1 MAYPLQ
7 PPSRW
12 RPTRGP
18 RRLNGQTT
26 TKSAPGPQP
35 TTMPTTIE
43 LHNWLETHDD
53 PFVLLDDELQVIA
66 VNRAYGAVFHV
77 DPETLVGRPGR
88 SLAHHGAGPAAMRA
102 TNPYRQAV
110 VTQERTSWLHTYFDD
125 HARARWVRIT
135 LFPLQAEDDT
145 PLFGELIQEVA
156 SQETDVAT
164 PGKSHTM
171 VGYSPAF
178 AETVEKLTLAANASG
193 VVLIQGETGTGK
205 ELAAAFVH
213 RNSPRRT
220 APFLCLDC
228 ASLPESL
235 CESEVF
241 GHERGSF
248 TGSTGTKR
256 GLFELADGGT
266 LFLDEIGEMPL
277 AMQAKLLRVLEA
289 STFRRVGGERP
300 IRVNVRIIC
309 ATNRELWE
317 CVQAGTFRED
327 LYYRVA
333 CFCVRIPP
341 LRDRL
346 DDVPLLVDEI
356 LAHCRS
362 SHSGGRVTIAPSAVA
377 LLGHYDYPGNVREL
391 RNILEVAVATS
402 ASQHINADTIA
413 ELLDGRRE
421 ARRGHASEAPLGRI
435 FSSHGRTTPHHANA
449 VQGVT
454 DGPAT
459 LATGGSANGARRR
472 PQDLEKMERQYLARL
487 LADHGGHRRHT
498 AAAMGISERTLYRRL
513 KRYGLL

>member
-1 MAYPLQ
+1 
-7 PPSRW
+7 
-12 RPTRGP
+12 
-18 RRLNGQTT
+18 
-26 TKSAPGPQP
+26 
-35 TTMPTTIE
+35 MPTTIE
-43 LHNWLETHDD
+43 LHNWLDTHDD

-66 VNRAYGAVFHV
+66 ANRAYGAAFHV
-77 DPETLVGRPGR
+77 DPDTLVGRPGR
-88 SLAHHGAGPAAMRA
+88 SLAHHGARPAAMGA
-102 TNPYRQAV
+102 TDPYHQAV
-110 VTQERTSWLHTYFDD
+110 ATQERTSWLHTYSDD
-125 HARARWVRIT
+125 HARAHWVRIT
-135 LFPLQAEDDT
+135 LFPLQAENGT

-164 PGKSHTM
+164 SGKSHTM

-205 ELAAAFVH
+205 ELAAAFIH
-213 RNSPRRT
+213 RNSPRST

-256 GLFELADGGT
+256 GLFEVADGGT

-277 AMQAKLLRVLEA
+277 AMQAKLLRVLESSA
-289 STFRRVGGERP
+289 FRRVGGERP

-346 DDVPLLVDEI
+346 DDLPLLVDEI
-356 LAHCRS
+356 LRHCRPS
-362 SHSGGRVTIAPSAVA
+362 NGGGRITIAPSAVA
-377 LLGHYDYPGNVREL
+377 LLSHYDYPGNVREL

-402 ASQHINADTIA
+402 ASQQVNTDIIA
-413 ELLDGRRE
+413 ELLDGRSE
-421 ARRGHASEAPLGRI
+421 ARRGHAGASPLGRI
-435 FSSHGRTTPHHANA
+435 FSSHGSATPRRPDA
-449 VQGVT
+449 VLGVT
-454 DGPAT
+454 DRTAT
-459 LATGGSANGARRR
+459 HTTGGPANGARQR
-472 PQDLEKMERQYLARL
+472 PQDLQAMERQYIVRL
-487 LADHGGHRRHT
+487 LAAHGGHRRHT

>member
-1 MAYPLQ
+1 
-7 PPSRW
+7 
-12 RPTRGP
+12 
-18 RRLNGQTT
+18 
-26 TKSAPGPQP
+26 
-35 TTMPTTIE
+35 MPTTIE
-43 LHNWLETHDD
+43 LHHWLETHDD
-53 PFVLLDDELQVIA
+53 PFVLLDDEMQVIA
-66 VNRAYGAVFHV
+66 ANRAYGAAFHV
-77 DPETLVGRPGR
+77 DPDTLVGRPGR
-88 SLAHHGAGPAAMRA
+88 SLAHHRARPAAMRA
-102 TNPYRQAV
+102 TDPYRQAV
-110 VTQERTSWLHTYFDD
+110 AEQEKTSWLHTYFDD
-125 HARARWVRIT
+125 HAQAHWVRIT
-135 LFPLQAEDDT
+135 LFPLRTEDGT
-145 PLFGELIQEVA
+145 PMFGELIQEVA

-178 AETVEKLTLAANASG
+178 AETVEKLTLAANAMG

-205 ELAAAFVH
+205 ELAAAFIH
-213 RNSPRRT
+213 RNSPRSA
-220 APFLCLDC
+220 APFLCVDC

-241 GHERGSF
+241 GHEHGSF
-248 TGSTGTKR
+248 TGSTGNKR
-256 GLFELADGGT
+256 GLFEVADGGT

-277 AMQAKLLRVLEA
+277 AMQAKLLRVLETSA
-289 STFRRVGGERP
+289 FRRVGGDRP

-346 DDVPLLVDEI
+346 DDLPLLVDEI
-356 LAHCRS
+356 LRHCRPS
-362 SHSGGRVTIAPSAVA
+362 NGGGRITITPSALA

-402 ASQHINADTIA
+402 PSSHVSADVIQ
-413 ELLDGRRE
+413 ELVDARSE
-421 ARRGHASEAPLGRI
+421 ARRGHAGEAPLGQI
-435 FSSHGRTTPHHANA
+435 FSSQGSATPRHADA
-449 VQGVT
+449 VHGVT
-454 DGPAT
+454 DRPAILT
-459 LATGGSANGARRR
+459 TGGSANGARRR
-472 PQDLEKMERQYLARL
+472 PQDLEAMRRQYLVRL

-513 KRYGLL
+513 KSYGLL

>member
-1 MAYPLQ
+1 
-7 PPSRW
+7 
-12 RPTRGP
+12 
-18 RRLNGQTT
+18 
-26 TKSAPGPQP
+26 
-35 TTMPTTIE
+35 MPTTIE
-43 LHNWLETHDD
+43 LHHWLETHDD

-66 VNRAYGAVFHV
+66 ANRAYGAAFHV
-77 DPETLVGRPGR
+77 DPDTLVGRPGR
-88 SLAHHGAGPAAMRA
+88 SLAHHGARPAAMRA
-102 TNPYRQAV
+102 TDPYHQAV
-110 VTQERTSWLHTYFDD
+110 AAQERKSWLHTYFDD
-125 HARARWVRIT
+125 HARAHWVRIT
-135 LFPLQAEDDT
+135 LFPLRAEDGT
-145 PLFGELIQEVA
+145 ALFGELIQEVA

-178 AETVEKLTLAANASG
+178 AETVEKLTLAAHASG
-193 VVLIQGETGTGK
+193 VVLLQGETGTGK
-205 ELAAAFVH
+205 ELAAAFIH
-213 RNSPRRT
+213 RNSPRST

-256 GLFELADGGT
+256 GLFEVADGGT

-277 AMQAKLLRVLEA
+277 AMQAKLLRVLETSA
-289 STFRRVGGERP
+289 FRRVGGERP

-346 DDVPLLVDEI
+346 DDLPLLVDEI
-356 LAHCRS
+356 LRHCRPS
-362 SHSGGRVTIAPSAVA
+362 NGGGRITMAPSALA
-377 LLGHYDYPGNVREL
+377 LLSHYDYPGNVREL

-402 ASQHINADTIA
+402 ASQQVKADIIA
-413 ELLDGRRE
+413 ELLDGRSE
-421 ARRGHASEAPLGRI
+421 ARRGPAGEAPLGRI
-435 FSSHGRTTPHHANA
+435 FSSHGSATPRRPDA
-449 VQGVT
+449 VHGLT
-454 DGPAT
+454 DRPAT
-459 LATGGSANGARRR
+459 LTTGGSANGARQG
-472 PQDLEKMERQYLARL
+472 PQDLEAMQRQYIVRL